1 MEPVDVPCMAPF
13 LLPHQQWQNRTVKG
27 RIMDRAKTEKQYE
40 SLSPF
45 ELKDKLISMSQ
56 NPQIKMMLNA
66 GRGNPNWVAVQ
77 PREAYF
83 LFGSF
88 ALEEAHRV
96 MSRPWLAGSPDSKG
110 AADRFLEFC
119 TIHAEQNGAGF
130 LKDAY
135 SYVTATLG
143 LDGDSY
149 VGEMVDAI
157 LGDHYPTPD
166 RVLKNT
172 QEIVRAYL
180 NNTMCDDDPPKGT
193 MDLFVT
199 EGGTAAMTYIF
210 NTLRENGLIHPGDKI
225 ALGTPIFTPYVEIP
239 VLNDYQLVVINVEQD
254 ENDNWQY
261 PGEELDKL
269 TDPCIKAFF
278 IVNPS
283 NPASVSMADRSLAKL
298 AKLVKTTRKDLIL
311 LTDDV
316 YATFV
321 NGFKS
326 LVAIAPRNTILVYS
340 YSKYF
345 GATGWRLGVIGIYE
359 DNVMDEMIAALPEKK
374 KKELNERYKT
384 ISTDPSK
391 IKLIDRLVADS
402 RAVALNHTAGLSTP
416 QQVMMVL
423 FSLQEL
429 LDSDSHLY
437 KKEMQ
442 DIVHERYETL
452 YKALGTEG
460 PEFPFY
466 ACYYT
471 TIDIRKL
478 ALQRY
483 GEDFRS
489 WMEKTHE
496 SIDFVWRLAEEK
508 GIVLMDGGGFDAPEM
523 SVRVSLANLF
533 KADYAAIGKGI
544 SDLLDEYRKEWEKT
558 R

>member
-1 MEPVDVPCMAPF
+1 
-13 LLPHQQWQNRTVKG
+13 
-27 RIMDRAKTEKQYE
+27 MDRAKTERKYE

-45 ELKDKLISMSQ
+45 ELKDKLIAMTQ

-66 GRGNPNWVAVQ
+66 GRGNPNWVAVR

-96 MSRPWLAGSPDSKG
+96 MSRPGLAGAPDSKG
-110 AADRFLEFC
+110 ISDRFLDFC
-119 TIHAEQNGAGF
+119 SIHADTNGANF
-130 LKDAY
+130 LRDAL
-135 SYVTATLG
+135 SYVTLKLG
-143 LDGDSY
+143 LNGDSF

-166 RVLKNT
+166 RVLENT

-180 NNTMCDDDPPKGT
+180 NNTMCDDNPPRGT

-199 EGGTAAMTYIF
+199 EGGTAAMTYVF
-210 NTLRENGLIHPGDKI
+210 NTLKENGLIHAGDKI
-225 ALGTPIFTPYVEIP
+225 AIGTPIFTPYIEIP
-239 VLNDYQLVVINVEQD
+239 VLNDYQLVEIDVQQD
-254 ENDNWQY
+254 EDDNWQY
-261 PGEELDKL
+261 PDEELEKL
-269 TDPCIKAFF
+269 ADPSIKAFF
-278 IVNPS
+278 IVNPA
-283 NPASVSMADRSLAKL
+283 NPASVSMADRSLMKL
-298 AKLVKTTRKDLIL
+298 AELVKTTRKDLIL

-345 GATGWRLGVIGIYE
+345 GATGWRLGAIGIYE

-374 KKELNERYKT
+374 KKELHDRYKT
-384 ISTDPSK
+384 IATDPSK

-402 RAVALNHTAGLSTP
+402 RAVALNHTSGLSTP
-416 QQVMMVL
+416 QQVMMVF

-429 LDSDSHLY
+429 MDSDSHLY

-442 DIVHERYETL
+442 DIVHRRYETL
-452 YKALGTEG
+452 YEALGTEG
-460 PEFPFY
+460 PELHCY

-471 TIDIRKL
+471 TIDIKQL
-478 ALQRY
+478 ALERY
-483 GEDFRS
+483 GEKFRS

-496 SIDFVWRLAEEK
+496 PIDFVWRLAEEK

-533 KADYAAIGKGI
+533 KTDYAVIGKGI
-544 SDLLDEYRKEWEKT
+544 SDLLDEYRKEWKET